1 MEAGVRDDVAITLVI
16 THTSKAD
23 DMDTALLRVNLRASQ
38 NSAGSEPA
46 TTLHTGTRAYCS

>member
-1 MEAGVRDDVAITLVI
+1 MRDDVAITLVI